1 MERGNDFC
9 GVLTRGEIEVLP
21 CPDQPSIVY
30 FSLILVFFFFLGLRK
45 IQASQ
50 KLLTFINSS
59 FRGNCLVGRRWE
71 EAVSEENK

>member
-1 MERGNDFC
+1 MMERGNDFG

-30 FSLILVFFFFLGLRK
+30 FSLISVFYLGYRK

-50 KLLTFINSS
+50 KLLT
-59 FRGNCLVGRRWE
+59 VY
-71 EAVSEENK
+71 